1 MINNME
7 HFYQNIGENWF
18 NFQDIYQL
26 AVNKFN
32 NAKFIEIGSWKGRSA
47 AFMAVEILNSN
58 KKIDFYCVDT
68 WQGSEEHAEDEV
80 IKQNNLYDEF
90 IKNTEPVKHI
100 ISPIRKTSLSA
111 SESFPN
117 ECFDFI
123 FIDAAHD
130 YENVKA
136 DIQAWFP
143 KLKKGGIIAGH
154 DYHPS
159 WEGVVKAV
167 DEWSLL
173 GNKRIFASNTSWIY
187 FNTEDMRSFLS

>member
-1 MINNME
+1 ME

-26 AVNKFN
+26 AVNKFD

-68 WQGSEEHAEDEV
+68 WQGSEEHAQDEI
-80 IKQNNLYDEF
+80 IKQKSLYEEF
-90 IKNTEPVKHI
+90 LCNIEPVKDI
-100 ISPIRKTSLSA
+100 INPVRDTSLSA

-117 ECFDFI
+117 NYFDFI

-154 DYHPS
+154 DYHQNWS
-159 WEGVVKAV
+159 GVVQAV
-167 DEWSLL
+167 NEWSFWK
-173 GNKRIFASNTSWIY
+173 NKKLHISNTSWIY
-187 FNTEDMRSFLS
+187 FDTDDMTKFF

>member
-1 MINNME
+1 ME
-7 HFYQNIGENWF
+7 HFYQNIGEDWF
-18 NFQDIYQL
+18 SYAEIYKL
-26 AVNKFN
+26 AVGKFD
-32 NAKFIEIGSWKGRSA
+32 NAKFIEIGTWKGRSA

-68 WQGSEEHAEDEV
+68 WEGSPEHSEFES
-80 IKQNNLYDEF
+80 IKQNSLYEEF
-90 IKNTEPVKHI
+90 IKNIEPVKDI
-100 ISPIRKTSLSA
+100 ISPIRSTSLSA

-117 ECFDFI
+117 EYFDFI

-154 DYHPS
+154 DYNPFWH
-159 WEGVVKAV
+159 GVVKAV
-167 DEWSLL
+167 DEWSSI
-173 GNKRIFASNTSWIY
+173 GNKKIHAFSDSWMY
-187 FNTEDMRSFLS
+187 FNTEDMGHFLS